1 MSDYTILTD
10 SACDISAS
18 LLNEWG
24 VRYASL
30 SFRFD
35 NDGKDYLNDEMNGVE
50 FYKNVRNGKRAKTAA
65 VNVDAM
71 KNLMESELEK
81 GNDVLY
87 IGFSSGLSATYNSG
101 ASAADE
107 LRRHYP
113 DRKIY
118 TVDSLAAS
126 AGEGLLLYLT
136 VERKRAGASVDEAAA
151 FASDTKLKICH
162 WFTVDDLKYLKA
174 GGRVSAATAVI
185 GGMLGVKPIMHVDND
200 GHLIKRSTVRGRI
213 KSIWALGDKFAE
225 LATDKRVFI
234 SHGDCEDEAR
244 LLKSYVEEKYGA
256 RVEIITFV
264 GPVIGA
270 HSGPGTMAIF
280 FVGTHR

>member
-18 LLNEWG
+18 QLNEWG
-24 VRYASL
+24 VRYTSL

-35 NDGKDYLNDEMNGVE
+35 NDEKDYLNDEMSGVD
-50 FYKNVRNGKRAKTAA
+50 FYKNIRNGKRAKTAA
-65 VNVDAM
+65 VNVDTM
-71 KNLMESELEK
+71 KRLMQSELEK

-101 ASAADE
+101 ASAAEE
-107 LRRHYP
+107 LRHLYP
-113 DRKIY
+113 ERKIY

-126 AGEGLLLYLT
+126 AGEALLIYLT
-136 VERKRAGASVDEAAA
+136 VEKKRGGASVDEAAA
-151 FASDTKLKICH
+151 FAENTKLKICH
-162 WFTVDDLKYLKA
+162 WFTVDDLKYLRA

-185 GGMLGVKPIMHVDND
+185 GGMLGVKPILHVDNE
-200 GHLIKRSTVRGRI
+200 GHLIKKSTVRGRI
-213 KSIWALGDKFAE
+213 KSIWALGDKFSE
-225 LATDKRVFI
+225 LAEDKRVFI
-234 SHGDCEDEAR
+234 SHGDCEDEAK